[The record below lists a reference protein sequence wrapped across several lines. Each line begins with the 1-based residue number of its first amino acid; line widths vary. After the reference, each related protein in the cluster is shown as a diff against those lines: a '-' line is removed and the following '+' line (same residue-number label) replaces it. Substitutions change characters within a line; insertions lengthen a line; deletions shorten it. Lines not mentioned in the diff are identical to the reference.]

1 MNTTLPLIP
10 RPIKIIKVAIA
21 EDHLVFRNV
30 FTQAINSLDDI
41 RMIFGAGNGL
51 EVIENLKNH
60 RVDVLLLDL
69 NMPIMDGTQTLEY
82 VREHYPGIHVL
93 ILSSD
98 YSDLYIRKYM
108 QLGARGYLSKDF
120 DYEIILQAIR
130 SVFQQGFFFHDKV
143 SRVLLAEL
151 VAKRTISVRK
161 SSDPMTS
168 REIEIIRL
176 ICEEKTNFEIGQA
189 LSISVR
195 TVQNHRLR
203 INKKTGAKNA
213 VGILVY
219 ALKNGL
225 YQL

>member
-1 MNTTLPLIP
+1 MQIL
-10 RPIKIIKVAIA
+10 
-21 EDHLVFRNV
+21 
-30 FTQAINSLDDI
+30 
-41 RMIFGAGNGL
+41 FGAGNGL
-51 EVIENLKNH
+51 EVIEKLKIH

-69 NMPIMDGTQTLEY
+69 NMPIMEGTQTLQY

-120 DYEIILQAIR
+120 DYETILDAIR
-130 SVFQQGFFFHDKV
+130 SVYQQGFFFHDKV

-151 VAKRTISVRK
+151 IAKRTISIHK
-161 SSDPMTS
+161 SPDPMS
-168 REIEIIRL
+168 NREIEIIHL
-176 ICEEKTNFEIGQA
+176 ICREKTNFEIGQA

-225 YQL
+225 YHL